1 MKYRGAA
8 DRLGW
13 TVMTNRFV
21 AKLRGF
27 ADLASSDVEALER
40 ATALPM
46 KYRAGA
52 VSLMRTSLH
61 RMHVGL

>member
-1 MKYRGAA
+1 
-8 DRLGW
+8 
-13 TVMTNRFV
+13 MTNRFV